1 VLKTNMKDDM
11 TKNLPIYSSLDKRI
25 CERSYEPRHH
35 RTWLIGDVILFG
47 IQNEW
52 EDGYFMSFAW
62 ATLKGYERHI
72 KWTHLDRHRTR
83 SKLYSKCLP
92 GETDDEH
99 NWRITV
105 RGTQAE
111 YAAFLGLGL
120 SPVSQL
126 GDTRIRSTNS
136 DLNKDILLYWND
148 LPMRVEVKTS
158 PRIGLV
164 DDIFCNNIESG
175 YKGSPGYKGE
185 PGCLFV
191 PSWQGI
197 TADLYIHLIYDRHP
211 LYPNNVDCMT
221 YELAGAATKDMLRA
235 SSRGRCAGFEVLRS
249 CLIDVNDACA
259 RVYAARQMIPHVLQV
274 LPHFTNCH
282 AVNVD
287 SKLQVI
293 STERENARSNA
304 QHV

>member
-1 VLKTNMKDDM
+1 M
-11 TKNLPIYSSLDKRI
+11 TRLPVYSSLDKRI
-25 CERSYEPRHH
+25 CDRAYRPYPH
-35 RTWLIGDVILFG
+35 RTWCIGDVILFG
-47 IQNEW
+47 IQNPW

-83 SKLYSKCLP
+83 SRLYSKCIP

-120 SPVSQL
+120 SPVLQL
-126 GDTRIRSTNS
+126 GDTRIRSTHA
-136 DLNKDILLYWND
+136 DANKDILLYWNN

-164 DDIFCNNIESG
+164 DNLFCGHVDSG

-191 PSWQGI
+191 PSWQGR
-197 TADLYIHLIYDRHP
+197 TADVYIHLIYDRHP
-211 LYPNNVDCMT
+211 LYPDSVDCMT
-221 YELAGAATKDMLRA
+221 YELAGAATKDMLRV
-235 SSRGRCAGFEVLRS
+235 SSRGRCAGFEVQRS
-249 CLIDVNDACA
+249 CLIDIHEAFA
-259 RVYAARQMIPHVLQV
+259 KVYAVYQ
-274 LPHFTNCH
+274 H
-282 AVNVD
+282 AHSNPTSCTIFASSHRGHVD
-287 SKLQVI
+287 SI
-293 STERENARSNA
+293 SHVTSDETHRHHSNA